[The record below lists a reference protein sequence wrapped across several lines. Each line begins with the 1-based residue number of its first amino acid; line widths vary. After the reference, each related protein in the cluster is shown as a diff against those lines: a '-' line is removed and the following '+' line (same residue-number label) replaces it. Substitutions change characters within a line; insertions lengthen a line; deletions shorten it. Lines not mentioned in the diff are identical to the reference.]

1 MFILATLPP
10 TFQQTVTLAYEG
22 NNERASARTRAHK
35 TLSVKGRVVKKKQ
48 VNQCEHWITCFFFST
63 LFTLDR

>member
-35 TLSVKGRVVKKKQ
+35 TLSVKGRVVKKQ
-48 VNQCEHWITCFFFST
+48 VNQCEHWITCFFLHPFYP
-63 LFTLDR
+63 